1 MMAALLTG
9 IPSRQLQLTDL
20 GSPRPGPGEALVAV
34 RACGICGTDLHIMA
48 GESYR
53 PELPFVLGHEFMGTV
68 LEGPGATQDWA
79 GARVVPT
86 LFSGCGLCE
95 ACRDGEERLC
105 SSGPTIVGVLG
116 RPGGFAAQVVVP
128 YRHLLRVP
136 EAMPD
141 EVAAALVDAG
151 TTACNAARLAM
162 QARSYGD
169 PRYLVLG
176 GARRPSGLRGV
187 EGEGAAH
194 RRSRTEPGAPRRT
207 SGPGV
212 HRGAL
217 FATRSRQVHECYRL
231 RGSPLPVRP
240 RARTIAA
247 TRPLS
252 LRRLQCRAGHRPGS
266 PGPLRARNKRRPLW
280 RPG

>member
-176 GARRPSGLRGV
+176 GGPVGLLVSEVLRAKGQRTVVVEPNQARRGELLARGFTAGPLCHSLQTSSRV
-187 EGEGAAH
+187 LSTAWEPPTSSPPRSNYCSHEAAI
-194 RRSRTEPGAPRRT
+194 SASATVPCRT
-207 SGPGV
+207 STWLTWPI
-212 HRGAL
+212 
-217 FATRSRQVHECYRL
+217 TS
-231 RGSPLPVRP
+231 S
-240 RARTIAA
+240 
-247 TRPLS
+247 
-252 LRRLQCRAGHRPGS
+252 
-266 PGPLRARNKRRPLW
+266 K
-280 RPG
+280 